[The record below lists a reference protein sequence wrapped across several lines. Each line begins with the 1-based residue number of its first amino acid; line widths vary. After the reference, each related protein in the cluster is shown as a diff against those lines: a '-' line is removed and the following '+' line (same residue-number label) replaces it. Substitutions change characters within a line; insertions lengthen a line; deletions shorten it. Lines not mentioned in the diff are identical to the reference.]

1 MSSPTQWTWMWA
13 NSRRLWRAWKPG
25 LLLLMGEQ
33 GSVPGSGRS
42 PAGRHVHLF
51 QYSCLENPI
60 DRGAWWAIFHEIS
73 RVRPDLA
80 TKAPLSEK
88 INIVIRIFIK
98 NNTIGGSVGLLEY
111 IPKYTLE
118 KKDFACL
125 TLEGK
130 WFIQAIT
137 WCIWWSKSVW
147 VKSWYC
153 KRFLMHQS

>member
-1 MSSPTQWTWMWA
+1 MPHFAWSIFPLPKAGLCLPTFLSSCCFSHVCMVSLTSTFPFRFCPLSSFIVWMP
-13 NSRRLWRAWKPG
+13 SK
-25 LLLLMGEQ
+25 
-33 GSVPGSGRS
+33 S
-42 PAGRHVHLF
+42 PILSLP
-51 QYSCLENPI
+51 YY
-60 DRGAWWAIFHEIS
+60 
-73 RVRPDLA
+73 RPDLA